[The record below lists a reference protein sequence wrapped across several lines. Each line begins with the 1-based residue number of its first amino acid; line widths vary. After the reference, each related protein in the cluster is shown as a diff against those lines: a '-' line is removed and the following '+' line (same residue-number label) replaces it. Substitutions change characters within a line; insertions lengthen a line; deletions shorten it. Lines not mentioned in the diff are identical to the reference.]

1 MQDGGHRTL
10 TPYSPHLNPDEQVWA
25 HVKRRVA
32 RQLVRSKDDMKRMAL
47 SALHRIQKLPEL
59 VKSFFRQPE
68 YQYAAM

>member
-1 MQDGGHRTL
+1 
-10 TPYSPHLNPDEQVWA
+10 
-25 HVKRRVA
+25 
-32 RQLVRSKDDMKRMAL
+32 MKRMAL